1 MRVLGAILA
10 GGASSRFGSDKA
22 VALFEGRE
30 LIEHALDAMR
40 PFADRMIVCGRNLA
54 GRDSIADRP
63 GPGLGPLGGL
73 CAALAFGAENDFD
86 VVLTAPC
93 DTPVIPGDVFEALL
107 AGKAGAFVA
116 NLPVLGAWPTALA
129 PTLDRLLAAPGDRSV
144 RNWARANGV
153 AALDLPPIAN
163 INYPTDLI
171 ALGSSHG

>member
-30 LIEHALDAMR
+30 LIEHALEAMR
-40 PFADRMIVCGRNLA
+40 PHVERTIVCGRELA
-54 GRDSIADRP
+54 GHDSIADRP
-63 GPGLGPLGGL
+63 SAGLGPLGGL
-73 CAALAFGAENDFD
+73 CAALEFGASHGFEM
-86 VVLTAPC
+86 VLTAPC
-93 DTPVIPGDVFEALL
+93 DTPLIPAHVFDTLL
-107 AGKAGAFVA
+107 AEKAGAFVA

-129 PTLDRLLAAPGDRSV
+129 PTHDRLLAAPGDRSV

-163 INYPTDLI
+163 INFPTDLV
-171 ALGSSHG
+171 ALGSGRG

>member
-30 LIEHALDAMR
+30 LIGHALDALAPYAER
-40 PFADRMIVCGRNLA
+40 TIVCGRELA
-54 GRDSIADRP
+54 GHESIADRP
-63 GPGLGPLGGL
+63 SAGLGPLGGL
-73 CAALAFGAENDFD
+73 CAALDFGAENGFD
-86 VVLTAPC
+86 IVLTAPC
-93 DTPVIPGDVFEALL
+93 DTPVIPSHVFDALL
-107 AGKAGAFVA
+107 ARTGGAFA
-116 NLPVLGAWPTALA
+116 AKLPVLGAWPTALA

-144 RNWARANGV
+144 RNWARANGI

-171 ALGSSHG
+171 ALGSNRG